1 MAKIIKNRKFRLLL
15 ACISLLFLVNMIQDS
30 YAKYVTSAE
39 GETNFTIASWT
50 FLVNQQDV
58 VSNNNFSTT
67 IIPVLNQNS
76 NIKAGRIAPTSTGY
90 FDITIDS
97 SNVEV
102 AFDETI
108 SLSTGASNTVS
119 DIVFTGYTLIS
130 ASSVSGSSVSGSS
143 VSGSSISASSI
154 AFQNTTNPTITISH
168 NLNEQ
173 QTVNTYRFFI
183 EWDDSVN
190 ATMDNSDDVDASIS
204 GEASIAVNINF
215 IQRAENQ
222 GSGSDPGSGSEPE
235 PEPDPDPGS

>member
-1 MAKIIKNRKFRLLL
+1 MTKIIKNRKFRLLL
-15 ACISLLFLVNMIQDS
+15 ACISLLLLVNMIQDS

-39 GETNFTIASWT
+39 GESNFTIASWT

-67 IIPVLNQNS
+67 ITPVLNQNS

-119 DIVFTGYTLIS
+119 DIIFTGYTLIS
-130 ASSVSGSSVSGSS
+130 GSSSSVSGSSGSA
-143 VSGSSISASSI
+143 SSISSSSI

-168 NLNEQ
+168 DIDEQ

-183 EWDDSVN
+183 EWDDSIN
-190 ATMDNSDDVDASIS
+190 ATMDNSDDVDASTS

-215 IQRAENQ
+215 IQRAANQ
-222 GSGSDPGSGSEPE
+222 GSGSEPGSE